1 MKFFST
7 LRSWLI
13 GLAGGEEGAQRSGE
27 RVSLLESIAS
37 HLILLLAVAFA
48 LYPVL
53 WVASLAFS
61 GTSTPSARVLPVP
74 HDVTLEHFKVVVMA
88 SKATPDATMWLFG
101 RQLANSIVVSFA
113 TAAAGVLIAVPAAY
127 ALARFRF
134 LGKENSVKALLA
146 TQMFPTVA
154 SAIPLYLLLDKLGL
168 LNSRTGLVLCYA
180 STAVPFAI
188 FQLRAA
194 FEAIPVD
201 LEEAAMVDGATRF
214 EAFLRVVLPAA
225 RPAIAV
231 TALFAFM
238 SAYNEYILAAT
249 LLGKEDTFT
258 LPVLLKRYI
267 GEYDAQWENFAA
279 GALVV
284 SIPVMALFYLA
295 QRHLIAGLTAG
306 GVKG

>member
-1 MKFFST
+1 MAAKS
-7 LRSWLI
+7 
-13 GLAGGEEGAQRSGE
+13 EEPTP
-27 RVSLLESIAS
+27 LLESIGA
-37 HLILLLAVAFA
+37 HALLLLGVSFA

-53 WVASLAFS
+53 WVIALAFS
-61 GTSTPSARVLPVP
+61 GSRPPVPQVLPLP
-74 HDVTLEHFKVVVMA
+74 HDPTLAHLTAVVTTSRVTA
-88 SKATPDATMWLFG
+88 DGATWLFG
-101 RQLANSIVVSFA
+101 RQLANSLVVSLA
-113 TAAAGVLIAVPAAY
+113 TAAVGVAIAVPAAY
-127 ALARFRF
+127 ALARFQF
-134 LGKENSVKALLA
+134 LGKDRGVAALLA

-154 SAIPLYLLLDKLGL
+154 SAIPLYLLLDALGL

-180 STAVPFAI
+180 STSVPFAI

-214 EAFLRVVLPAA
+214 SAFVRVVLPAA

-238 SAYNEYILAAT
+238 SAYNEFILAAT
-249 LLGKEDTFT
+249 LLGREEMFT
-258 LPVLLKRYI
+258 LPVVLQRYI
-267 GEYDAQWENFAA
+267 GEYDAQWERFAA

-284 SIPVMALFYLA
+284 SLPVMALFYVA
-295 QRHLIAGLTAG
+295 QRHLVAGLTAG